1 MRDSLARP
9 ISPVVALLSAAV
21 LCACAS
27 MAPDYQRPALPV
39 PDAFAAADTV
49 AANAAPASEI
59 GWREFFSDPKL
70 RDVID
75 AALANNR
82 DLRVAA
88 LNIERAR
95 GLYGIREADALPTV
109 TAGASG
115 IAQRVPATLS
125 VNDRAT
131 VSRQYSVALGVSAY
145 ELDLFGRVRSLRD
158 AALQQYLASEDA
170 RRATQIG
177 LVAEVASAYLQ
188 LAADRQRLELAR
200 ATLAS
205 QRSSY
210 DLIRRRFELGVSS
223 DLDVRQAQTTVDSAR
238 ADVARFTGFVAADR
252 NALALLAGTPIRDE
266 WLPRDRVAPTLI
278 ELPGGLPSE
287 VLLRRPDVVEA
298 ERQLQAANANIGAA
312 RAAFYPSISLTASA
326 GTASAALS
334 DLFKGGSGTWAFI
347 PQISLP
353 IFDHGRNRAGLQ
365 VAEAERDIRVA
376 DYERAIQVAFREVAD
391 ALGFRTTLA
400 EQLQAQTDLV
410 GAAEQAHRL
419 SRARYDSGVDDY
431 LGVLDAQR
439 ALYAARQA
447 RIGAE
452 LEQQLNL
459 VTLYRA
465 LGGGL
470 VAGTTAASA
479 APVVGALK
487 QDAR

>member
-1 MRDSLARP
+1 MHKPASRPANLLLAT
-9 ISPVVALLSAAV
+9 LCAAV
-21 LCACAS
+21 LSACAS

-39 PDAFAAADTV
+39 PDRFAVADAGPAAAVPTR
-49 AANAAPASEI
+49 EI
-59 GWREFFSDPKL
+59 GWREFFTDPKL

-75 AALANNR
+75 AALGSNR
-82 DLRVAA
+82 DLRIAA

-95 GLYGIREADALPTV
+95 GLYGVREADVLPTV
-109 TAGASG
+109 SAGASET
-115 IAQRVPATLS
+115 AQRIPETLS
-125 VNDRAT
+125 TSGRT
-131 VSRQYSVALGVSAY
+131 GVSRQYSVTLGVSAY

-158 AALQQYLASEDA
+158 AALQEYLASEDA

-177 LVAEVASAYLQ
+177 LVAEVARAYLQ
-188 LAADRQRLELAR
+188 LAADQRRLELAQ

-223 DLDVRQAQTTVDSAR
+223 DLDVRQAQTTVDAAR
-238 ADVARFTGFVAADR
+238 ADVARFTGFVTADR
-252 NALALLAGTPIRDE
+252 NALALLAGVPLRDE
-266 WLPRDRVAPTLI
+266 WLPGDVLVAPTLT
-278 ELPGGLPSE
+278 ELPAGLPSE
-287 VLLRRPDVVEA
+287 VLLQRPDVVQA
-298 ERQLQAANANIGAA
+298 ERQLLAANANIGAA
-312 RAAFYPSISLTASA
+312 RAAFYPRISLTASA

-334 DLFKGGSGTWAFI
+334 DLFGAGSGTWAFM
-347 PQISLP
+347 PQITLP
-353 IFDHGRNRAGLQ
+353 IFDTGATARGCRSRR
-365 VAEAERDIRVA
+365 AERDIRVA
-376 DYERAIQVAFREVAD
+376 EYEQAIQAGFREVSD
-391 ALGFRTTLA
+391 ALGFRMTLG

-419 SRARYDSGVDDY
+419 SEARYQSGVDDY

-439 ALYAARQA
+439 ALYAARQG

-470 VAGTTAASA
+470 DAGTSAST
-479 APVVGALK
+479 PVVGALGREA
-487 QDAR
+487 Q

>member
-1 MRDSLARP
+1 MRKS
-9 ISPVVALLSAAV
+9 ISRRVNPLLVVLSAAV
-21 LCACAS
+21 LSACAS
-27 MAPDYQRPALPV
+27 MAPDYRRPALPV
-39 PDAFAAADTV
+39 PDTFAAADSV
-49 AANAAPASEI
+49 LAAARSATEV

-70 RDVID
+70 REVID
-75 AALANNR
+75 AALTNNR

-95 GLYGIREADALPTV
+95 GLYGIREADTLPTV
-109 TAGASG
+109 AVGASQT
-115 IAQRVPATLS
+115 AQRVPEALS
-125 VNDRAT
+125 VNDRAR

-188 LAADRQRLELAR
+188 LAADGQRLELAR
-200 ATLAS
+200 ATLTS

-223 DLDVRQAQTTVDSAR
+223 DLDVRQAQTTVDAAR
-238 ADVARFTGFVAADR
+238 ADVARFTGFVTADR
-252 NALALLAGTPIRDE
+252 NALALLAGIPVREE
-266 WLPRDRVAPTLI
+266 WLPQDVLVAPTLT
-278 ELPGGLPSE
+278 ELPAGLPSE
-287 VLLRRPDVVEA
+287 VLLRRPDVVQA
-298 ERQLQAANANIGAA
+298 ERQLLAANASIGAA

-334 DLFKGGSGTWAFI
+334 DLFRAGSGTWTFI

-353 IFDHGRNRAGLQ
+353 IFDHGRNRSGLQ

-376 DYERAIQVAFREVAD
+376 EYEQAVQIAFREVSD
-391 ALGFRTTLA
+391 ALAFRTAFA

-419 SRARYDSGVDDY
+419 SEARYESGVDDY

-447 RIGAE
+447 RITAE

-470 VAGTTAASA
+470 DAEAGGAPAVAG
-479 APVVGALK
+479 AL
-487 QDAR
+487 AREAR